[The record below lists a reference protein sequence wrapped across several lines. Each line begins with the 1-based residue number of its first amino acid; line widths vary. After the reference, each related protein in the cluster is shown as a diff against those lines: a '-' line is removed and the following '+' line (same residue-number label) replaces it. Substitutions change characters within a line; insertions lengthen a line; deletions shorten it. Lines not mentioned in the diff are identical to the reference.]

1 MCTRVQLLYVKKVIL
16 CSASFFYRIANAVNF
31 FFLLSLSVVF
41 FHFSFVPSWFILS
54 TGKKRTR
61 ERANGSTTKSYIYI
75 YLYTLGRD
83 GGGKNDLIL
92 VLYTCALSPF
102 YIPSGMMRKSQKEI
116 HYCSIQVNNVNLYVI
131 LDRKKKENTHLFFF
145 FLYMDKVLFQ
155 LKYQTYK
162 QNKLIWTVEIIV
174 SKRTK
179 DKQIIHYSILSLL
192 NSFEAT
198 IDIIILIFPWNG
210 ISYFNGSDCSS

>member
-31 FFLLSLSVVF
+31 FSPLSLCR
-41 FHFSFVPSWFILS
+41 ILS
-54 TGKKRTR
+54 LLFCPILIHSINRKKRTR

-145 FLYMDKVLFQ
+145 F
-155 LKYQTYK
+155 
-162 QNKLIWTVEIIV
+162 
-174 SKRTK
+174 
-179 DKQIIHYSILSLL
+179 SLH
-192 NSFEAT
+192 
-198 IDIIILIFPWNG
+198 G
-210 ISYFNGSDCSS
+210 